1 MRLYTRTGATA
12 LDDAEYG
19 TFQAD
24 ENGGFDFPDDVSDR
38 LHGFHVGGRPMW
50 ETDTERQH
58 RLIAEELDRRKD
70 PATLLSAV
78 EQLVRA
84 AQATAALTP
93 LVAQASE
100 ATQQLGDV
108 LQKSEGDGTPIVPV
122 TPVADPGATPA
133 TPQEPTPAPVAAT
146 PAAKPTRKRNAPAT
160 TAQ

>member
-19 TFQAD
+19 TFHAD

-38 LHGFHVGGRPMW
+38 LQGFHLGGQPMW
-50 ETDTERQH
+50 ETDTERQR
-58 RLIAEELDRRKD
+58 RLVIEEMDRRKD

-93 LVAQASE
+93 AVAEASAAVKE
-100 ATQQLGDV
+100 LADV
-108 LQKSEGDGTPIVPV
+108 QKSEPGGDGDGDPAAQSQNPD
-122 TPVADPGATPA
+122 TPVVVAP
-133 TPQEPTPAPVAAT
+133 PAPAPEPVK
-146 PAAKPTRKRNAPAT
+146 PARKT
-160 TAQ
+160 TASKTTAK